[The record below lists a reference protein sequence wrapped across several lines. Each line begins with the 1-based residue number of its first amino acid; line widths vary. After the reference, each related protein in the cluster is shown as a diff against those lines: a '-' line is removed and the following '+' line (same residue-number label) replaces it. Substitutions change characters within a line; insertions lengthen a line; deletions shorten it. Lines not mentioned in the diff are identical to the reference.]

1 VSYRVAETFVRGR
14 VLLAGDAAHV
24 HSPVGARGMNLG
36 IEDAW
41 TLARVIS
48 RNGNLE
54 KWGRE
59 RRRKAQWVVLQT
71 KVVSSVLSGE
81 NGFTRLARWLLF
93 RNFERLAPLFMRQMM
108 DI

>member
-1 VSYRVAETFVRGR
+1 
-14 VLLAGDAAHV
+14 
-24 HSPVGARGMNLG
+24 
-36 IEDAW
+36 
-41 TLARVIS
+41 
-48 RNGNLE
+48 
-54 KWGRE
+54 
-59 RRRKAQWVVLQT
+59 VVLQT